1 MSAFAKV
8 VSIISAEKVNGKRA
22 KTIYWRNLLKISKL
36 FCESRAVPGERSMG
50 GGGFVLT
57 VAFYQGGYAG
67 ELALDPDFGV
77 R

>member
-1 MSAFAKV
+1 MSAFVKV
-8 VSIISAEKVNGKRA
+8 VSSISVMKVNGKRV
-22 KTIYWRNLLKISKL
+22 KTIYWRNLLKISRL
-36 FCESRAVPGERSMG
+36 FCESRAVPGEWSMS